1 MSKSKKIG
9 EGTYGCV
16 HKPSL
21 KCKDNKIITD
31 YNDKIS
37 KIMKNKDAQV
47 EMKEYVGINRIDPN
61 NIYHIRPQE
70 CAPDNNK
77 DTKESVLECN
87 LGKDMVKKMDNYKL
101 IVMKYGGPDLYNF
114 FNNPMENTPKNRER
128 VENFWI
134 EAVNLLKAVQ
144 LFLKNGMI
152 HHDLKP
158 ENIVYDESTHS
169 LKVIDFGLLQIKQ
182 NIINESNKSDYGYAF
197 FHFNFPPELSFYNK
211 RTWFESKTRLK
222 PDPKFKKKNDDDRFN
237 NLCFPRPTLI
247 KRDYME
253 SLNTLVKYYL
263 KDEKIKPLAKGDF
276 LDFTEDF
283 LSHNDS
289 NCFDNFLND
298 SIDTIDSYGLGMSL
312 LYVLNQ
318 SYKLMNHTIVSKLQ
332 KLFTGMIHHDLRKR
346 IKIDDALK
354 QYESIIRVFP
364 PGPDVHFPRPN
375 IGPGVPPNVAVVVPT
390 ESILPNGLIRKVGKK
405 CPNGSKTYKY
415 KGENVCKKHNVSIK
429 IRNVPVPVRVPQ
441 LPSPPSSHLPNN
453 MVIKVGKRCPNGS
466 KTHKYKDKIVC
477 LKNE

>member
-1 MSKSKKIG
+1 MSRSKKIG

-21 KCKDNKIITD
+21 KCKDNKIISD

-37 KIMKNKDAQV
+37 KIMKNKHAQI
-47 EMKEYVGINRIDPN
+47 EMKEYVGINRIDPTN
-61 NIYHIRPQE
+61 TYHIKPQE
-70 CAPDNNK
+70 CVPDNNK
-77 DTKESVLECN
+77 ETKESVLECN
-87 LGKDMVKKMDNYKL
+87 LGKDMVKKMDQYKL

-114 FNNPMENTPKNRER
+114 FNNPMENTHKNRER

-169 LKVIDFGLLQIKQ
+169 LKVIDFGLLQMKN
-182 NIINESNKSDYGYAF
+182 NIIKESNNGDYGYAL
-197 FHFNFPPELSFYNK
+197 FHFNFPPELFFYNK
-211 RTWFESKTRLK
+211 KKWFERKDRLK
-222 PDPKFKKKNDDDRFN
+222 PDPKFKKKDDDDRFN
-237 NLCFPRPTLI
+237 NLGLMGLIRPTLF
-247 KRDYME
+247 KSDYMV

-263 KDEKIKPLAKGDF
+263 KDEEIKPLAKGEF

-283 LSHNDS
+283 LSHNDTKT
-289 NCFDNFLND
+289 FDKYLND

-312 LYVLNQ
+312 MYVLNQ
-318 SYKLMNHTIVSKLQ
+318 SYKLMKPKIVSELQ
-332 KLFTGMIHHDLRKR
+332 KLFTSMIHHDLRKR
-346 IKIDDALK
+346 IRIDDALK
-354 QYESIIRVFP
+354 QYESIIKISP
-364 PGPDVHFPRPN
+364 PSPGVHFPRPN
-375 IGPGVPPNVAVVVPT
+375 IGPGVPPNVAV

-429 IRNVPVPVRVPQ
+429 IRNVPVHVPAPQ
-441 LPSPPSSHLPNN
+441 LPSPPPSSHLPNN

-477 LKNE
+477 LKNV